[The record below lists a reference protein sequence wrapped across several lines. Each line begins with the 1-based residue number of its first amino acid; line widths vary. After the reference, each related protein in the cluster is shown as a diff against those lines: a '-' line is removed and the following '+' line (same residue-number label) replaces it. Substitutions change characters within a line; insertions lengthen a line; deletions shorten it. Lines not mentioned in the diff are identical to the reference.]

1 VNPNSLTAGQGKVV
15 TDGNNKPEQ
24 PDNSNIEI
32 GGLGGSV
39 KIPVVRSLISK
50 AAAAFLF
57 ALAIAVVVGS
67 CGAVAYFLIT
77 AIRGIPVAPGH

>member
-1 VNPNSLTAGQGKVV
+1 M
-15 TDGNNKPEQ
+15 TDGNNQEQ

-39 KIPVVRSLISK
+39 KIPVIRSLISK
-50 AAAAFLF
+50 AAATFLF

-77 AIRGIPVAPGH
+77 AIRSVPAAAGP

>member
-1 VNPNSLTAGQGKVV
+1 M

-39 KIPVVRSLISK
+39 KIPVLRSIISK
-50 AAAAFLF
+50 AAAALVF
-57 ALAIAVVVGS
+57 ALAIAVVVGA
-67 CGAVAYFLIT
+67 CGTVAYFLIT
-77 AIRGIPVAPGH
+77 ALRSVPVAPSH